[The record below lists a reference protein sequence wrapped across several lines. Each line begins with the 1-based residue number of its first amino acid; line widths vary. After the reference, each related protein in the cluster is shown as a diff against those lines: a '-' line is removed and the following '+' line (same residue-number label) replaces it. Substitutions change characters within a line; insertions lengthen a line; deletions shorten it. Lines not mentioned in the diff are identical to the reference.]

1 MVARP
6 EAPPRSAA
14 AQTRLSGALRPRP
27 LAGAAGLGGA
37 PRTLPAPTPTP
48 QQQPP
53 ASSPCPPFLV
63 FAGKLTLLLRPC
75 DVDHVKAQRI
85 AHDRIAG
92 RGRLH
97 FGLQHR
103 LPLRRRPCRYSIE
116 VARLFRPAHLITL
129 R

>member
-14 AQTRLSGALRPRP
+14 AAQTRLSVALRPRA
-27 LAGAAGLGGA
+27 LAGAAGLTGA
-37 PRTLPAPTPTP
+37 PRTLPASTPTP

-53 ASSPCPPFLV
+53 ASSPCPPFP
-63 FAGKLTLLLRPC
+63 FAGKLTLLLRPR

-85 AHDRIAG
+85 THDLIAG
-92 RGRLH
+92 RRRLH

-103 LPLRRRPCRYSIE
+103 LPLRRRPHCHAVEI
-116 VARLFRPAHLITL
+116 VRLFRPAHLITL

>member
-14 AQTRLSGALRPRP
+14 AQTRPSVALRPRP
-27 LAGAAGLGGA
+27 LAGAAGLTGA
-37 PRTLPAPTPTP
+37 PRTLPASTPTP

-53 ASSPCPPFLV
+53 ASSLCPPFLV
-63 FAGKLTLLLRPC
+63 FAGKLTLLLRPR

-85 AHDRIAG
+85 AHDLIAG

-103 LPLRRRPCRYSIE
+103 LPLRRRPHCHAVE
-116 VARLFRPAHLITL
+116 VAPLFRPAHLITL

>member
-1 MVARP
+1 MVARQ

-14 AQTRLSGALRPRP
+14 AAQTRLSVALRPP
-27 LAGAAGLGGA
+27 LAVAAGLTGA
-37 PRTLPAPTPTP
+37 PRTLPASTPNP

-63 FAGKLTLLLRPC
+63 FAGKLTLLLRPR

-85 AHDRIAG
+85 AHDLIAG

-103 LPLRRRPCRYSIE
+103 LPLRRRPRRHAIE
-116 VARLFRPAHLITL
+116 IAPLFRPAHLITL